1 METTMCRLTGL
12 IGLVTTSLAISLNA
26 QEQGPAAQA
35 GLIGRW
41 SCQTVEGPA
50 ALQFVSE
57 NELVFNGERAQYTL
71 VEGAVRVM
79 GEYGLEDYHY
89 TVQGDALY
97 VIDPYGSAMQCQRQ
111 KQAESQGQRSPVGG
125 GGGTG
130 MERLLQGEKCAYTS
144 SPDGGFSTTRRLYFD
159 GNGRFVYATLSEVD
173 VPEAIG
179 YGQGQGDPGSY
190 RVLGTNRGDEVHLT
204 FDSGAQVVMYVHHIY
219 QGTIMEL
226 WYDDLVYAP
235 GLCPGG

>member
-1 METTMCRLTGL
+1 MSRFAALTGFCAML
-12 IGLVTTSLAISLNA
+12 LVVPLAA
-26 QEQGPAAQA
+26 QEQGPAAKA

-50 ALQFVSE
+50 SLQFMSE
-57 NELVFNGERAQYTL
+57 NQLIFNGERAQYTL

-79 GEYGLEDYHY
+79 GEYGLEDYRY
-89 TVQGDALY
+89 NVQGDVLS
-97 VIDPYGSAMQCQRQ
+97 VTDPYGSSMQCQRQ
-111 KQAESQGQRSPVGG
+111 AQSQPQGQRGMGGG

-190 RVLGTNRGDEVHLT
+190 RVLGNNRGDEVHLT
-204 FDSGAQVVMYVHHIY
+204 FDNGSRVVMYVHHLY